1 MREPILSEVTDDFRT
16 SALAPLAHKR
26 LFLYILIFPPHLA
39 NFFLNK
45 EKKKSLVARLT
56 AEALSGSGAS
66 NSEPLKIICPMMR
79 KINAAGKLATALSG
93 LNCPRMIRAKN
104 AIKPPSILKNT
115 AFGFNRQSNEPITA
129 GANER
134 PKLAMANKVET
145 TSLTKIA
152 ISMAT
157 NTNKTMATRIIS
169 DRSIS
174 EISCRARAI
183 KSFAMLEASKYT
195 SVSIVDMTVAKT
207 ITMPTPSNHAG
218 KSADRPQKNA
228 SFGSISGK
236 WLCAATP
243 ISVSANPKITK
254 RSVTKKMEFL
264 AIFAERAEKI
274 RCQISAEA
282 KMKNVPIKRKLTN
295 VVVPAAKIDCEKLTV
310 PISMKNTMPI
320 NKPNI
325 SIAWSK
331 SVLTTALYPPSSR
344 YAKTTSPAPMTIVG
358 YEILK
363 SGETI
368 LPIAMNWS
376 ISNPKK
382 VTKTMSAAK
391 ILLFGPHLSPKYS
404 ERLMKLYWSP
414 KAVILGSASP
424 NNTIPIAMPPQN

>member
-1 MREPILSEVTDDFRT
+1 MREPILSEVTDDFRPA
-16 SALAPLAHKR
+16 ALAPLAHKR

-45 EKKKSLVARLT
+45 EKKKSLVSRLT

-66 NSEPLKIICPMMR
+66 NSEPLNIICPMIR

-93 LNCPRMIRAKN
+93 LNCPRTIRAKK
-104 AIKPPSILKNT
+104 ASKPPSILKNT
-115 AFGFNRQSNEPITA
+115 AFGFNFQSSEPITT
-129 GANER
+129 GDNER
-134 PKLAMANKVET
+134 PKLAMANKVVT

-152 ISMAT
+152 INIAT
-157 NTNKTMATRIIS
+157 NTNKTMATRIIFDS
-169 DRSIS
+169 SLS
-174 EISCRARAI
+174 EISCRPRAI
-183 KSFAMLEASKYT
+183 KSFAMLEASIYT
-195 SVSIVDMTVAKT
+195 SVSIVDMTVANT

-218 KSADRPQKNA
+218 KSADKPQKKA
-228 SFGSISGK
+228 SFGLIPGK

-243 ISVSANPKITK
+243 ISVSTKPKITK

-282 KMKNVPIKRKLTN
+282 KIKIIPIKRKLTN

-310 PISMKNTMPI
+310 PVSMKNTMPI

-325 SIAWSK
+325 NMAWSK

-344 YAKTTSPAPMTIVG
+344 YAKTTSPAPIRIVG

-376 ISNPKK
+376 MSSPKK
-382 VTKTMSAAK
+382 VTKTIVAAK
-391 ILLFGPHLSPKYS
+391 
-404 ERLMKLYWSP
+404 
-414 KAVILGSASP
+414 
-424 NNTIPIAMPPQN
+424 T